1 MVVRIISSCG
11 TKKILLEAQ
20 QELSDGS
27 FRPQGREPGEKMK
40 AGESSET
47 AAYRA
52 VKEESLDE
60 CCLIMYTLHWVKAYA
75 DGLPVEDFCTD
86 EDEYND
92 CGAGGYSSTAVTVK
106 KHFWTG
112 GAIQT

>member
-1 MVVRIISSCG
+1 MVVRILSSCS
-11 TKKILLEAQ
+11 TKKILLESQ
-20 QELSDGS
+20 QELSDDS

-60 CCLIMYTLHWVKAYA
+60 CCLIM
-75 DGLPVEDFCTD
+75 
-86 EDEYND
+86 
-92 CGAGGYSSTAVTVK
+92 
-106 KHFWTG
+106 
-112 GAIQT
+112 

>member
-1 MVVRIISSCG
+1 MLPDNVNVEDVLRIVPGSLREKVRDKS
-11 TKKILLEAQ
+11 
-20 QELSDGS
+20 GS
-27 FRPQGREPGEKMK
+27 TSYPGLP
-40 AGESSET
+40 S
-47 AAYRA
+47 R
-52 VKEESLDE
+52 
-60 CCLIMYTLHWVKAYA
+60 YTLHWVKAYA